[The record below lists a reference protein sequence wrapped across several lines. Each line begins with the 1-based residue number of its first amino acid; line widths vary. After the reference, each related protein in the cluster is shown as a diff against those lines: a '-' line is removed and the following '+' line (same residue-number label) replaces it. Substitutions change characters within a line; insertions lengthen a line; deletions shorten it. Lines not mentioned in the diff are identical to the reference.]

1 MEFTHKPSE
10 LQEREQA
17 QIKVEVESED
27 EPEQTTNQINNYNLV
42 WDRQR
47 RTIRALD
54 RYGHADMVYYAFT
67 TSNNL
72 VCSEPNSYKE
82 MLKRKDKQKWIK
94 ATDE

>member
-27 EPEQTTNQINNYNLV
+27 EPEQTTNQIYNYNLV
-42 WDRQR
+42 RDRKR

-54 RYGHADMVYYAFT
+54 RYGHVDMVYYALLLLMILFVLNQIHT
-67 TSNNL
+67 RR
-72 VCSEPNSYKE
+72 C
-82 MLKRKDKQKWIK
+82 
-94 ATDE
+94 